1 MKDAAAA
8 VLVCAIEGREIS
20 APERRFFESIPVSG
34 VTLFGRNID
43 QENQPAVSKL
53 VSELQR
59 LRPSYAPD
67 LVIAIDQEGGRV
79 ARLKAPF
86 PNRGPAM
93 HLASEMP
100 EPEGLGHIRSYGAEV
115 GSALKSLGINVN
127 FAPVVDVLSE
137 PENHAIGD
145 RAFGTDPHSV
155 TDRAEAFLDGLQS
168 TGVKGCLKHFPGQG
182 DAKVDT
188 HVGTALVKAPLSL
201 LEDRELVPF
210 RSLLPKS
217 PMVMIAHCI
226 YPALAPVEAS
236 RSPDVMKDLLRQK
249 LGYQGVIV
257 SDDMTMGAIPQDEK
271 AWQAVLIEAVYAGA
285 DMLLVCRHLE
295 RFRLAHEA
303 LSREAQA
310 KPSFANR
317 LTEAANRVMS
327 LRKTLPSSFGL

>member
-43 QENQPAVSKL
+43 QENQPAVGTL
-53 VSELQR
+53 VTELQS
-59 LRPSYAPD
+59 LRPSSAPD

-93 HLASEMP
+93 HLASGMP
-100 EPEGLGHIRSYGAEV
+100 VPEALGLIQSYGAEV
-115 GSALKSLGINVN
+115 GSALRRLGINVN

-145 RAFGTDPHSV
+145 RAFGTAPQSV
-155 TDRAEAFLDGLQS
+155 MDRAEAFLDGLQS

-188 HVGTALVKAPLSL
+188 HVGTAVVKAPLSL
-201 LEDRELVPF
+201 LEERELMPF
-210 RSLLPKS
+210 RTLLPKA

-236 RSPDVMKDLLRQK
+236 RSPHVMGDLLREK

-271 AWQAVLIEAVYAGA
+271 AWQAVLVEAVYAGA

-303 LSREAQA
+303 LAREAQS
-310 KPSFANR
+310 KPFFARR
-317 LTEAANRVMS
+317 LTEAANRVMT
-327 LRKTLPSSFGL
+327 LRKSLPRSV

>member
-1 MKDAAAA
+1 MKDAAAT

-20 APERRFFESIPVSG
+20 APEREFFESVPVSG

-43 QENQPAVSKL
+43 QENQDAVRTL
-53 VSELQR
+53 VTDLQR
-59 LRPSYAPD
+59 LRPASSPD

-93 HLASEMP
+93 QLASGSPAP
-100 EPEGLGHIRSYGAEV
+100 EALDLIQSYGAEV
-115 GSALKSLGINVN
+115 GSALRRLGINVN

-145 RAFGTDPHSV
+145 RAFGTDPYAV
-155 TDRAEAFLDGLQS
+155 MDRAEAFLNGLQS

-188 HVGTALVKAPLSL
+188 HIGTAVVRAPLSV
-201 LEDRELVPF
+201 LEKRELTPF
-210 RSLLPKS
+210 RTLLPKA

-236 RSPDVMKDLLRQK
+236 RSPDVMENLLRRK

-271 AWQAVLIEAVYAGA
+271 GWQAVLVEAVYAGA
-285 DMLLVCRHLE
+285 DMLLICRHLE

-303 LSREAQA
+303 LTREAQS
-310 KPSFANR
+310 KPSFASR
-317 LTEAANRVMS
+317 LTEAANRVMALRRS
-327 LRKTLPSSFGL
+327 LRGYV

>member
-8 VLVCAIEGREIS
+8 VLVCAVEGRQLS
-20 APERRFFESIPVSG
+20 LSERQFFESVAVSG

-43 QENQPAVSKL
+43 QDNHSAVRLL
-53 VSELQR
+53 VNDLQQ
-59 LRPSYAPD
+59 LRPPSTPD

-86 PNRGPAM
+86 PNRGPAIG
-93 HLASEMP
+93 LAP
-100 EPEGLGHIRSYGAEV
+100 GLADLDARNDIKGYGAEV
-115 GSALKSLGINVN
+115 GQALTRLGINVN

-137 PENHAIGD
+137 PANLAIGD
-145 RAFGTDPHSV
+145 RAFGTDARSV
-155 TDRAEAFLDGLQS
+155 ILRGEAFLDGLQS

-188 HVGTALVKAPLSL
+188 HIGTAVVHSPAAT
-201 LEDRELVPF
+201 LEQRELAPF
-210 RSLLPKS
+210 RALLHKA

-226 YPALAPVEAS
+226 YPAFAPEEAS
-236 RSPDVMKDLLRQK
+236 RSPIIMQEILRKRLQ
-249 LGYQGVIV
+249 YEGVIV

-271 AWQAVLIEAVYAGA
+271 EWQAILVEAVRAGA

-303 LSREAQA
+303 LTREA
-310 KPSFANR
+310 KSSESFAMR
-317 LTEAANRVMS
+317 LTEAANRVLC
-327 LRKTLPSSFGL
+327 LRKTLPRCL